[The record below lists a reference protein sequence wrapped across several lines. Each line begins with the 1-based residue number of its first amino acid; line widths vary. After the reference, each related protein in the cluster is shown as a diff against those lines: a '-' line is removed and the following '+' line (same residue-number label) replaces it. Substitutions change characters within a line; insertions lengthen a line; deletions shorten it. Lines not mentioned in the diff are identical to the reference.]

1 MSTLSLAH
9 VAMSWKFNPD
19 RLITTPK
26 TTKVRSSHQLLQ
38 FIWLSTELN
47 VELVIRAFALVAG
60 SNHITLAKI
69 VQSSKGMQKHASV
82 DSVVL
87 SWRIS
92 KRKLREKIH
101 LRTFVS
107 DRNALT

>member
-1 MSTLSLAH
+1 MSTSSLAH
-9 VAMSWKFNPD
+9 AAMSWKFNLD

-26 TTKVRSSHQLLQ
+26 TTKVRLSRQLLQ
-38 FIWLSTELN
+38 FTWLSTELN
-47 VELVIRAFALVAG
+47 AELVIRAFALAAG
-60 SNHITLAKI
+60 SNHITLVKI
-69 VQSSKGMQKHASV
+69 VQSSKGMQKRASV

-92 KRKLREKIH
+92 KRKLKEKIR
-101 LRTFVS
+101 LRTYVS